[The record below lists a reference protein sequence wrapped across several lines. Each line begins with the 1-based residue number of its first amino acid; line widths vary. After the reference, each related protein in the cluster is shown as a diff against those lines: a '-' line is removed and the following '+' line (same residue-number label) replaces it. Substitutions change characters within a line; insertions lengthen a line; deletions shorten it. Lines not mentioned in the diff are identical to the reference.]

1 MGEVSESGSVEPE
14 GMQAHEDRGR
24 PDADAKKATPDSST
38 FARCLGCASAEE
50 IDRSA
55 GTLVC
60 GKYSMRI
67 NAEVDEIPDD
77 CVGFTAI
84 DAESGED

>member
-1 MGEVSESGSVEPE
+1 MGEVNDSGSVEPE
-14 GMQAHEDRGR
+14 GMQACDDGGGPDR
-24 PDADAKKATPDSST
+24 DARKAMPESST
-38 FARCLGCASAEE
+38 FARCSGCASAEG
-50 IDRSA
+50 IDLSA

-77 CVGFTAI
+77 CVGFTVAGA
-84 DAESGED
+84 DGVDD